1 MGSWKKPL
9 AILAT
14 TTCLVFG
21 SQQRVFS
28 QHTKASNDI
37 FSKPWPTDTQ
47 PQPKP
52 QAAAA
57 HSPVAQQ
64 TSTQRTSASPAAPTI
79 IVRPSVDGSALN
91 DCEMEINKIANTQN
105 DFSIRLTIPDS
116 ITSIELIPSSTHG
129 AQRNFR
135 IQMEQTTPGSKK
147 NSTPQPP
154 KNPTAIQPP
163 PTSQPPERF
172 ASNRTMAEQ
181 VRILKSSKEND
192 AKPDTFEPRQGFVKN
207 PHFSMPKFSA
217 FKHRIQRYQKQSYVE
232 QGSNVPMVQRIE
244 TTDNIEE
251 ATGGIE
257 VADSATA
264 EAAIANASTSKQ
276 PYVESELIGASN
288 LGSRP
293 NELATKSSIPTFKNQ
308 PIAQVIPSERIETT
322 PEHSHAQTNFVAPI
336 VSPNLTAN
344 MTVNET
350 PQPDSTT
357 ATQTELALAHTTSK
371 FMSELVGSEN
381 IEFGQQG
388 DFAVFL
394 SNPTLSRYTDIIL
407 TLELPV
413 GFEVGLLDREA
424 TIDRHSRTITWR
436 LDSLA
441 AGAEAIIRYRVRS
454 EKLGQQKQR
463 LNVTANH
470 DQKPVDTHSELKT
483 NVTRN

>member
-1 MGSWKKPL
+1 MVSWKKPL

-21 SQQRVFS
+21 SHQSVLS
-28 QHTKASNDI
+28 QNTKAANDI
-37 FSKPWPTDTQ
+37 FSKPWPTENRRQT
-47 PQPKP
+47 KP
-52 QAAAA
+52 QVAAAQ
-57 HSPVAQQ
+57 SPVVQQ
-64 TSTQRTSASPAAPTI
+64 TSTQKTSQSPAAPTI

-91 DCEMEINKIANTQN
+91 DCEMEINKIADSQN
-105 DFSIRLTIPDS
+105 DFSIRLSIPDS

-135 IQMEQTTPGSKK
+135 IQMEQTTPGSKE
-147 NSTPQPP
+147 NPTPQPP
-154 KNPTAIQPP
+154 KNPTAIQLPQ
-163 PTSQPPERF
+163 TNQPPERF
-172 ASNRTMAEQ
+172 ASNRSMTEQ
-181 VRILKSSKEND
+181 VRMLKSTTENN
-192 AKPDTFEPRQGFVKN
+192 AKADTFEPREGFVKN
-207 PHFSMPKFSA
+207 PHFSIPKFSA
-217 FKHRIQRYQKQSYVE
+217 FQHRIQRYQRQSYVE
-232 QGSNVPMVQRIE
+232 QDANVPMVQRIE
-244 TTDNIEE
+244 TTDGTE
-251 ATGGIE
+251 TTDGIE
-257 VADSATA
+257 VAKSATT
-264 EAAIANASTSKQ
+264 ETAISNAPTSKH
-276 PYVESELIGASN
+276 PFVESELIGASD

-293 NELATKSSIPTFKNQ
+293 NESRTKSPNPISKNQ
-308 PIAQVIPSERIETT
+308 AIAQAIPNEQTETT
-322 PEHSHAQTNFVAPI
+322 PKHSHAQTNFVAPI

-344 MTVNET
+344 VTADVT
-350 PQPDSTT
+350 PEPDSTT
-357 ATQTELALAHTTSK
+357 AIQTELAPVYPTSK

-381 IEFGQQG
+381 IAFGQQG

-394 SNPTLSRYTDIIL
+394 ANPTSSRCTDIVL
-407 TLELPV
+407 TLELPD

-470 DQKPVDTHSELKT
+470 AQKPVDTHSELMT